1 MENKKELNRAF
12 LFISIYV
19 VAMSA
24 TDYLGSKLGLGKL
37 FSALFSISYKLTA
50 GKAHAP
56 WPWDERR

>member
-37 FSALFSISYKLTA
+37 FSALFSISYLSFLLYK
-50 GKAHAP
+50 
-56 WPWDERR
+56 